1 MMNNRILIIDD
12 DPGIQ
17 ETYQNILTIKP
28 QKDILSKG
36 ANLFN
41 KKNRKATKKN
51 RMNFDLTITSSG
63 EDGIEQ
69 VRSSLQKNLPFA
81 AAFIDM
87 KMPGIDGAET
97 TKRIWELDPYINIII
112 VTAYSEYTPDDIIRV
127 IGKDDI
133 FYLRKPFNPEEIKQ
147 FARVLVKK
155 WLLEKEKNVLSGNL
169 KSTNEKL
176 EDINKNL
183 QEKINQQAAILA
195 QNEKMTSIGILAA
208 GVAHEINNPISF
220 IKGNLSSI
228 SKYNRRLMELFNMYG
243 NLEGFLK
250 EEHSELLADRLNE
263 INEYKRSKKINFI
276 FDDIVS
282 LGEESLDGAIRVE
295 NIVKDLKSFSRVDQS
310 DFMDTNINESIDTA
324 LNIIRNETKY
334 KAEIVKNYEKL
345 PTVKC
350 LQQKI
355 SQVFMNVLLN
365 SAQAIE
371 KKGTITVST
380 RHVEGR
386 RRNDNYVQINI
397 EDTGKG
403 IKGENISKLFD
414 PFYTT
419 KPVGKGTGL
428 GLSITYDI
436 IKAHGGSIAVSS
448 EPGKGTEFTIN
459 IPVNLHQTLT
469 SGSIHRFD

>member
-1 MMNNRILIIDD
+1 MKNNRILIIDD

-17 ETYQNILTIKP
+17 ETYQNILTLKP
-28 QKDILSKG
+28 QKDVLSKG

-41 KKNRKATKKN
+41 KKQKIFQNKN
-51 RMNFDLTITSSG
+51 TMNFDLTISSSG

-69 VRSSLQKNLPFA
+69 VRSSLKKKLPFA

-97 TKRIWELDPYINIII
+97 SKKIWGLDPYIKIVI
-112 VTAYSEYTPDDIIRV
+112 VTAYSEYTPDDIISV

-133 FYLRKPFNPEEIKQ
+133 FYLRKPFNQEEIKQ

-155 WLLEKEKNVLSGNL
+155 WVLEREKNILSENL

-183 QEKINQQAAILA
+183 QEKINQQAAVLA

-208 GVAHEINNPISF
+208 GVAHEINNPIAF

-228 SKYNRRLMELFNMYG
+228 SKYNRRLMELFKMYG
-243 NLEGFLK
+243 NLEGLVK
-250 EEHSELLADRLNE
+250 NNDNNKITDHLSDIAD
-263 INEYKRSKKINFI
+263 YKKTKKIDFI
-276 FDDIVS
+276 FEDIVS
-282 LGEESLDGAIRVE
+282 LGDESLDGAIRVE
-295 NIVKDLKSFSRVDQS
+295 NIVKDLKTFSRADQS
-310 DFMDTNINESIDTA
+310 EFMDVDVNESLDTT
-324 LNIIRNETKY
+324 LNMIRNELKY
-334 KAEIVKNYEKL
+334 KVEIVKNYGEL
-345 PTVKC
+345 PSVNC

-355 SQVFMNVLLN
+355 SQVFMNILLN
-365 SAQAIE
+365 SSQAIE
-371 KKGTITVST
+371 KSGTITIST
-380 RHVEGR
+380 QHVEGR
-386 RRNDNYVQINI
+386 RKNDNVVEVKIKDN
-397 EDTGKG
+397 GKG
-403 IKGENISKLFD
+403 IAKENISKLFD

-419 KPVGKGTGL
+419 KPVGQGTGL

-436 IKAHGGSIAVSS
+436 IKAHGGSIAVASK
-448 EPGKGTEFTIN
+448 PGEGSEFTIN

-469 SGSIHRFD
+469 SGTVHRFD